1 MSGQTN
7 FFWFRR
13 DLRLNDNHGLFE
25 ALESG
30 KPVQC
35 VFIFDRNILDKL
47 VDRADARVT
56 FIHQQLESI
65 NNTLQSHGG
74 SLITY
79 YGTPEDA
86 WKKWSK
92 EFEIGKV
99 FTNHDYEPYAR
110 ERDAS
115 IWKNP

>member
-1 MSGQTN
+1 MSGKTN

-56 FIHQQLESI
+56 FIHQQLETI
-65 NNTLQSHGG
+65 NSKLQSHGG
-74 SLITY
+74 NLITY
-79 YGTPEDA
+79 YGTPEEA
-86 WKKWSK
+86 WKK
-92 EFEIGKV
+92 
-99 FTNHDYEPYAR
+99 
-110 ERDAS
+110 
-115 IWKNP
+115 